1 MCATSARG
9 RWRATMGANVVIICE
24 NVAQY
29 GNISLLKNAIEAGEF
44 CGFGMD
50 LGSDEGAV
58 YAVLFLRPNMAKNG
72 CHGEPILHDARRE
85 GIFRNQAA
93 GSDEAVNLK

>member
-44 CGFGMD
+44 CAVGMD
-50 LGSDEGAV
+50 FGSDGVQCMPFCFCAQIWLKM
-58 YAVLFLRPNMAKNG
+58 AAMASRFGKVLGVREFSEIRLRGRMRQL
-72 CHGEPILHDARRE
+72 I
-85 GIFRNQAA
+85 
-93 GSDEAVNLK
+93 

>member
-29 GNISLLKNAIEAGEF
+29 GNISLLKNAIEADEF

-50 LGSDEGAV
+50 LGSDGVQCMPCCFCAQIW
-58 YAVLFLRPNMAKNG
+58 LNMAAMASRFG
-72 CHGEPILHDARRE
+72 MMLGERE
-85 GIFRNQAA
+85 FSEIRLLGRMRQLI
-93 GSDEAVNLK
+93 

>member
-9 RWRATMGANVVIICE
+9 RWHATMGANVVIICE

-50 LGSDEGAV
+50 
-58 YAVLFLRPNMAKNG
+58 
-72 CHGEPILHDARRE
+72 
-85 GIFRNQAA
+85 
-93 GSDEAVNLK
+93 